1 MPPAGAADR
10 SKLLEEM
17 DVRHDLL
24 LRELDDLNLRIE
36 QALGQLRPSA
46 RDYLPS
52 VTLKISRRDAEPQ
65 SSEED

>member
-17 DVRHDLL
+17 DLRHDLL

-36 QALGQLRPSA
+36 QALGALRPAAPRLAS
-46 RDYLPS
+46 LT
-52 VTLKISRRDAEPQ
+52 VSRRDAEPQ
-65 SSEED
+65 SSEDD